1 MSEEKKK
8 MEKSLFDT
16 EEYKK
21 MIKANNARTELA
33 SEVNTNWTPAPES
46 VEAPTDNNPPETQT
60 PVVPVEE
67 DTSLTGTARAILE
80 KTLKNPRVD
89 TEDDS

>member
-8 MEKSLFDT
+8 MEKALFDT

-21 MIKANNARTELA
+21 MM
-33 SEVNTNWTPAPES
+33 NTKPAKMVSDVTPAPEPP
-46 VEAPTDNNPPETQT
+46 EPLEPPTDNNPPESLKQRI
-60 PVVPVEE
+60 EE
-67 DTSLTGTARAILE
+67 DTTLTGTARAILE

>member
-8 MEKSLFDT
+8 MEKELFDT

-33 SEVNTNWTPAPES
+33 SEVNTNWTPAPEP
-46 VEAPTDNNPPETQT
+46 VEAPTDNNPPESNH
-60 PVVPVEE
+60 VVPVEE

-80 KTLKNPRVD
+80 QTLKNPRVD
-89 TEDDS
+89 KKETT

>member
-1 MSEEKKK
+1 MSEDKKK

-21 MIKANNARTELA
+21 MIKGNNARTELA
-33 SEVNTNWTPAPES
+33 SEVNTAWTPDAPEP
-46 VEAPTDNNPPETQT
+46 VEAPTDNPPKSLKQRI
-60 PVVPVEE
+60 EE
-67 DTSLTGTARAILE
+67 DTTLTGTARAILE
-80 KTLKNPRVD
+80 KTLRNPRVD